1 MRRSG
6 LCHGLRPG
14 SLVPFITY
22 WLAVGRQSRSS
33 AESMRRLESDAR
45 IADTSDH
52 LAVDPGCAMFYRL
65 LYSLLIYLALPVV
78 LYITYRRRPGQPGY
92 QSRWAELLG
101 WVPRLRA
108 TQAPL
113 WIHTVSVGESLAAM
127 PLIRQLKAE
136 HPELP
141 LLVTT
146 TTRTGAEQIAKLG
159 DLVEHRYAPL
169 DYPDALWRFLRRTR
183 PRALVIMETELWPN
197 WLAACARRQL
207 PVVVMNA
214 RLSERSCQRYQKVR
228 GVFAAMSRHLSL
240 ILCQHRDDAA
250 RFLRLGV
257 PAERVLVTGSLKF
270 DIQLD
275 QNQIEAGQR
284 LRSQIGPRPVWIAAS
299 THAGEDEQILAA
311 LRQVRQQLP
320 QSLLILVPRHPQRFD
335 SVAALCQ
342 AEGLTLAR
350 RSRQE
355 TISGDIQVYL
365 GDTMGEMP
373 LLLQA
378 CDVAF
383 VGGSLVPI
391 GGHNLLEPASL
402 GKPTLTGPHYF
413 NFADVTR
420 QLCDSKACEVVADAD
435 ALSTSLITLLQD
447 EEKRQ
452 QMGMQAFDVVAANQ
466 GAQAKT
472 LAEISRCCALKPR
485 R

>member
-169 DYPDALWRFLRRTR
+169 DYPDALWRFLRRTW
-183 PRALVIMETELWPN
+183 PRALVIM
-197 WLAACARRQL
+197 
-207 PVVVMNA
+207 
-214 RLSERSCQRYQKVR
+214 
-228 GVFAAMSRHLSL
+228 
-240 ILCQHRDDAA
+240 
-250 RFLRLGV
+250 
-257 PAERVLVTGSLKF
+257 
-270 DIQLD
+270 
-275 QNQIEAGQR
+275 
-284 LRSQIGPRPVWIAAS
+284 
-299 THAGEDEQILAA
+299 
-311 LRQVRQQLP
+311 
-320 QSLLILVPRHPQRFD
+320 
-335 SVAALCQ
+335 
-342 AEGLTLAR
+342 
-350 RSRQE
+350 
-355 TISGDIQVYL
+355 
-365 GDTMGEMP
+365 
-373 LLLQA
+373 
-378 CDVAF
+378 
-383 VGGSLVPI
+383 
-391 GGHNLLEPASL
+391 
-402 GKPTLTGPHYF
+402 
-413 NFADVTR
+413 
-420 QLCDSKACEVVADAD
+420 
-435 ALSTSLITLLQD
+435 
-447 EEKRQ
+447 
-452 QMGMQAFDVVAANQ
+452 
-466 GAQAKT
+466 
-472 LAEISRCCALKPR
+472 
-485 R
+485 

>member
-1 MRRSG
+1 
-6 LCHGLRPG
+6 
-14 SLVPFITY
+14 
-22 WLAVGRQSRSS
+22 
-33 AESMRRLESDAR
+33 MRRLESESC

-52 LAVDPGCAMFYRL
+52 LAVDSGCVMFYRL

-108 TQAPL
+108 TQAPV

-136 HPELP
+136 YPELP

-169 DYPDALWRFLRRTR
+169 DYPDALWRFLRRTQ

-197 WLAACARRQL
+197 WLAACARRQM

-275 QNQIEAGQR
+275 QNQIEAGQG

-299 THAGEDEQILAA
+299 THPGEDEQILAA
-311 LRQVRQQLP
+311 MRHVRQQLP

-335 SVAALCQ
+335 SVASLCQ

-355 TISGDIQVYL
+355 AITSDTQVYL

-413 NFADVTR
+413 NFTDVTR
-420 QLCDSKACEVVADAD
+420 QLCDSKACAVVEDAE
-435 ALSTSLITLLQD
+435 ALATWLLTLLPD

-452 QMGMQAFDVVAANQ
+452 QMGMRAFDVVAANQ
-466 GAQAKT
+466 GALAKT
-472 LAEISRCCALKPR
+472 LAEISRCCALSPR

>member
-1 MRRSG
+1 M
-6 LCHGLRPG
+6 L
-14 SLVPFITY
+14 
-22 WLAVGRQSRSS
+22 
-33 AESMRRLESDAR
+33 
-45 IADTSDH
+45 
-52 LAVDPGCAMFYRL
+52 YRL
-65 LYSLLIYLALPVV
+65 IYSLLIYLALPVV
-78 LYITYRRRPGQPGY
+78 LFITYRKRPGQVGY
-92 QSRWAELLG
+92 QERWPELLG
-101 WVPRLRA
+101 WAPRLASAER
-108 TQAPL
+108 PL
-113 WIHTVSVGESLAAM
+113 WIHTVSVGESLAAI
-127 PLIRQLKAE
+127 PLIRALKAA

-141 LLVTT
+141 LMVTT
-146 TTRTGAEQIAKLG
+146 TTHTGADQIAKLG

-169 DYPDALWRFLRRTR
+169 DYPDAVWRFLGRTR

-228 GVFAAMSRHLSL
+228 GIFAAMSSHLSL
-240 ILCQHRDDAA
+240 ILCQHRDDAT

-257 PAERVLVTGSLKF
+257 PSERVQVTGSLKF

-284 LRSQIGPRPVWIAAS
+284 LRNQIGQRPVWIAAS
-299 THAGEDEQILAA
+299 THGGEDEQILAA
-311 LRQVRQQLP
+311 MARVRQQLP
-320 QSLLILVPRHPQRFD
+320 TALLILVPRHPQRFD
-335 SVAALCQ
+335 TVATLCHSQ
-342 AEGLTLAR
+342 GFTMTR

-355 TISGDIQVYL
+355 AITTDTQVYL

-402 GKPTLTGPHYF
+402 GKPTLIGPHYF

-420 QLCDSKACEVVADAD
+420 QLCDSKACDVVADAD
-435 ALSTSLITLLQD
+435 ALAASLITLLQD
-447 EEKRQ
+447 EDKRQ
-452 QMGMQAFDVVAANQ
+452 QMGMRAFDVVAANQ

-472 LAEISRCCALKPR
+472 LAAIVRCCGLKP
-485 R
+485 

>member
-1 MRRSG
+1 M
-6 LCHGLRPG
+6 L
-14 SLVPFITY
+14 
-22 WLAVGRQSRSS
+22 
-33 AESMRRLESDAR
+33 
-45 IADTSDH
+45 
-52 LAVDPGCAMFYRL
+52 YRL
-65 LYSLLIYLALPVV
+65 IYSLLIYLALPVV
-78 LYITYRRRPGQPGY
+78 LFITYRKRPGQVGY
-92 QSRWAELLG
+92 QERWPELLG
-101 WVPRLRA
+101 WAPRLASAER
-108 TQAPL
+108 PL
-113 WIHTVSVGESLAAM
+113 WIHTVSVGESLAAI
-127 PLIRQLKAE
+127 PLIRALKAA

-141 LLVTT
+141 LMVTT
-146 TTRTGAEQIAKLG
+146 TTHTGADQIAKLG

-169 DYPDALWRFLRRTR
+169 DYPDAVWRFLGRTR

-228 GVFAAMSRHLSL
+228 GIFAAMSSHLSL
-240 ILCQHRDDAA
+240 ILCQHRDDAT

-257 PAERVLVTGSLKF
+257 PSERVQVTGSLKF

-284 LRSQIGPRPVWIAAS
+284 LRNQIGQRPVWIAAS
-299 THAGEDEQILAA
+299 THGGEDEQILAA
-311 LRQVRQQLP
+311 MARVRQQLP
-320 QSLLILVPRHPQRFD
+320 TALLILVPRHPQRFD
-335 SVAALCQ
+335 TVATLCHSQ
-342 AEGLTLAR
+342 GFTMTR

-355 TISGDIQVYL
+355 AITTDTQVYL

-402 GKPTLTGPHYF
+402 GKPTLIGPHFF

-420 QLCDSKACEVVADAD
+420 QLCDSKACDVVADAD
-435 ALSTSLITLLQD
+435 ALAASLITLLQD
-447 EEKRQ
+447 EDKRQ
-452 QMGMQAFDVVAANQ
+452 QMGMRAFDVVAANQ

-472 LAEISRCCALKPR
+472 LAAIVRCCGLEP
-485 R
+485 

>member
-1 MRRSG
+1 M
-6 LCHGLRPG
+6 L
-14 SLVPFITY
+14 
-22 WLAVGRQSRSS
+22 
-33 AESMRRLESDAR
+33 
-45 IADTSDH
+45 
-52 LAVDPGCAMFYRL
+52 YRL
-65 LYSLLIYLALPVV
+65 LYSLLIYLALPFV
-78 LYITYRRRPGQPGY
+78 LFITYRKRPGQVGY
-92 QSRWAELLG
+92 QKRWPELLG
-101 WVPRLRA
+101 WVPRLSS
-108 TQAPL
+108 TEQPL
-113 WIHTVSVGESLAAM
+113 WIHTVSVGESLAAI
-127 PLIRQLKAE
+127 PLIRALKAA

-146 TTRTGAEQIAKLG
+146 TTRTGADQIAKLG
-159 DLVEHRYAPL
+159 ELVEHRYAPL
-169 DYPDALWRFLRRTR
+169 DYPDAVWRFLQRTR

-228 GVFAAMSRHLSL
+228 GIFAAMSSHLSL

-257 PAERVLVTGSLKF
+257 PSERVQVTGSLKF

-275 QNQIEAGQR
+275 QNQIEAGQQ

-299 THAGEDEQILAA
+299 THGGEDEQILAA
-311 LRQVRQQLP
+311 MTQVRQQLP
-320 QSLLILVPRHPQRFD
+320 TALLILVPRHPQRFD
-335 SVAALCQ
+335 SVASLCDSQ
-342 AEGLTLAR
+342 GFTMAR

-355 TISGDIQVYL
+355 TISEQTQVYL

-378 CDVAF
+378 SDVAF

-402 GKPTLTGPHYF
+402 GKATLTGPHYF

-420 QLCDSKACEVVADAD
+420 QLCDSKACAVVADAD
-435 ALSTSLITLLQD
+435 ALAASLITLLQD

-452 QMGMQAFDVVAANQ
+452 QMGMRAFDVVAANQ
-466 GAQAKT
+466 GALRKTT
-472 LAEISRCCALKPR
+472 LAISSLLLNQNE
-485 R
+485 

>member
-1 MRRSG
+1 M
-6 LCHGLRPG
+6 L
-14 SLVPFITY
+14 
-22 WLAVGRQSRSS
+22 
-33 AESMRRLESDAR
+33 
-45 IADTSDH
+45 
-52 LAVDPGCAMFYRL
+52 YRL

-78 LYITYRRRPGQPGY
+78 LFITYRKRPGQVGY
-92 QSRWAELLG
+92 QERWPELLG
-101 WVPRLRA
+101 WAPRLASAER
-108 TQAPL
+108 PL
-113 WIHTVSVGESLAAM
+113 WIHTVSVGESLAAI
-127 PLIRQLKAE
+127 PLIRALKAA

-146 TTRTGAEQIAKLG
+146 TTRTGADQIAKLG

-169 DYPDALWRFLRRTR
+169 DYPDAVWRFLRRTR

-207 PVVVMNA
+207 HVVVMNA

-228 GVFAAMSRHLSL
+228 GIFAAMSSHLSL

-257 PAERVLVTGSLKF
+257 PSERVQVTGSLKF

-275 QNQIEAGQR
+275 QNQIEAGQQ
-284 LRSQIGPRPVWIAAS
+284 LRSAIGQRPVWIAAS
-299 THAGEDEQILAA
+299 THGGEDEQILAA
-311 LRQVRQQLP
+311 MSRVHQQLP
-320 QSLLILVPRHPQRFD
+320 TALLILVPRHPQRFD
-335 SVAALCQ
+335 TVAALCHSQ
-342 AEGLTLAR
+342 GFTVAR

-355 TISGDIQVYL
+355 TIAADTQIYL

-402 GKPTLTGPHYF
+402 GKPTLIGPHFF

-420 QLCDSKACEVVADAD
+420 QLCDSKACDVVADAD
-435 ALSTSLITLLQD
+435 ALAASLITLLQD
-447 EEKRQ
+447 EDKRQ
-452 QMGMQAFDVVAANQ
+452 QMGMRAFDVVAANQ

-472 LAEISRCCALKPR
+472 LAAIVRCCGLKP
-485 R
+485 

>member
-1 MRRSG
+1 M
-6 LCHGLRPG
+6 L
-14 SLVPFITY
+14 
-22 WLAVGRQSRSS
+22 
-33 AESMRRLESDAR
+33 
-45 IADTSDH
+45 
-52 LAVDPGCAMFYRL
+52 YRL

-78 LYITYRRRPGQPGY
+78 LFITYRKCPGQVGY
-92 QSRWAELLG
+92 QERWPELLG
-101 WVPRLRA
+101 WAPRLASAER
-108 TQAPL
+108 PL
-113 WIHTVSVGESLAAM
+113 WIHTVSVGESLAAI
-127 PLIRQLKAE
+127 PLIRALKAA

-141 LLVTT
+141 LMVTT
-146 TTRTGAEQIAKLG
+146 TTHTGADQIAKLG

-169 DYPDALWRFLRRTR
+169 DYPDAVWRFLGRTR

-228 GVFAAMSRHLSL
+228 GIFAAMSSHLSL
-240 ILCQHRDDAA
+240 ILCQHRDDAT

-257 PAERVLVTGSLKF
+257 PSERVQVTGSLKF

-284 LRSQIGPRPVWIAAS
+284 LRNQIGQRPVWIAAS
-299 THAGEDEQILAA
+299 THGGEDEQILAA
-311 LRQVRQQLP
+311 MARVRQQLP
-320 QSLLILVPRHPQRFD
+320 TALLILVPRHPQRFD
-335 SVAALCQ
+335 TVATLCHSQ
-342 AEGLTLAR
+342 GFTMTR

-355 TISGDIQVYL
+355 AITTDTQVYL

-402 GKPTLTGPHYF
+402 GKPTLIGPHFF

-420 QLCDSKACEVVADAD
+420 QLCDSKACDVVADAD
-435 ALSTSLITLLQD
+435 ALAASLITLLQD
-447 EEKRQ
+447 EDKRQ
-452 QMGMQAFDVVAANQ
+452 QMGMRAFDVVAANQ

-472 LAEISRCCALKPR
+472 LAAIVRCCGLKP
-485 R
+485 

>member
-1 MRRSG
+1 M
-6 LCHGLRPG
+6 
-14 SLVPFITY
+14 
-22 WLAVGRQSRSS
+22 GRQSRSS
-33 AESMRRLESDAR
+33 VESMRRLESDAR

-52 LAVDPGCAMFYRL
+52 LAVDSGCAMFYRL

-101 WVPRLRA
+101 WVPRLTA

-299 THAGEDEQILAA
+299 THPGEDEQILAA
-311 LRQVRQQLP
+311 MRQVRLQLP

-342 AEGLTLAR
+342 AEDLTLAR

-355 TISGDIQVYL
+355 TITSDTQVYL

-402 GKPTLTGPHYF
+402 GKPTLTGPHFF

-435 ALSTSLITLLQD
+435 ALAASLITLLQD

-452 QMGMQAFDVVAANQ
+452 QMGMRAFDVVAANQ
-466 GAQAKT
+466 GALAKT
-472 LAEISRCCALKPR
+472 LAEISRCCALQPR